1 MSKHRI
7 QKLLDGTGGKITD
20 RYGCIQDFGVY
31 SGNESDRIKTYPVT
45 LKVRTGGVLDHWLF
59 GRIVMDFEGMEWHKD
74 NLVLDWNHNADV
86 EIGVILD
93 RNFDGGDLICKSKL
107 ISRDPNDRVAKIV
120 DYSGEGVPYE
130 VSMTWGNTQ
139 SGKFVVEDVPLGK
152 EALVNDKQGV
162 VKGPVSII
170 RAWGMYGAAVCHHGV
185 DSSTGCQFDSENR
198 KGQIMPKD
206 LKVFIDKFGSERAC
220 EYMLDSKIETLEQA
234 ETAHKAYL
242 DAKEKADTKAALDQA
257 IKDKAALEAKVA
269 QLQAD
274 AAKREEAAKAAQETQ
289 AKAVADAKAQE
300 EENARLKAALP
311 GVNVKDSP
319 TPPTDSGKTG
329 GTRTTYRDNMTK
341 FIEAN
346 KS

>member
-152 EALVNDKQGV
+152 EALVNEKQGV

-206 LKVFIDKFGSERAC
+206 LKVFIDKFRPEKAC

-242 DAKEKADTKAALDQA
+242 DAKEKLPLFSQARRSRTKPPW
-257 IKDKAALEAKVA
+257 
-269 QLQAD
+269 
-274 AAKREEAAKAAQETQ
+274 KRKSPSS
-289 AKAVADAKAQE
+289 
-300 EENARLKAALP
+300 RP
-311 GVNVKDSP
+311 MPRNVRRPPKPRKRRKRRPLP
-319 TPPTDSGKTG
+319 TPKRRKRKTPG
-329 GTRTTYRDNMTK
+329 SKRPSP
-341 FIEAN
+341 A
-346 KS
+346 